1 MVKSFITTSLEQDT
15 TEIPITLPDVPKTE
29 PVPAEEGE
37 VASHAP
43 AASLTISSE
52 PSKLPQPEQGTER
65 VAIPA

>member
-1 MVKSFITTSLEQDT
+1 MVKSLITTPHEQET

-29 PVPAEEGE
+29 PVPAEEDE

-43 AASLTISSE
+43 AASL
-52 PSKLPQPEQGTER
+52 PQPERGTER